1 MQWTVVTVII
11 ALVGLIIAITS
22 PLLKNVKERA
32 LETKENTQAMT
43 QLTMS
48 IKNLSDRL
56 LLSENN
62 NTQAHRRLWEHNDK
76 QDKIL
81 EELTKQVTIL
91 KHTK

>member
-11 ALVGLIIAITS
+11 ALVGLVIAIAS
-22 PLLKNVKERA
+22 PMIKNVKERA

-48 IKNLSDRL
+48 IRNLSDKL
-56 LLSENN
+56 LLFENN

-91 KHTK
+91 KHIK